1 MDINKL
7 KELMEMDA
15 KVRRV
20 VEQLS
25 FALLHSTSGDKE
37 VNDLVD
43 IMKDNGL
50 VVVPDDIED
59 RMAERFAVLRKI
71 HDKVVDLGQKLS
83 ALELTDRDRLDA
95 LGVGRADGGTDLG
108 MFMERVCTA
117 VEKAG
122 NHIVNLMETILE
134 NRAALDAIG
143 FSTIL
148 AYYTPSLLIREAM
161 GADGNILMS
170 GTSDGV
176 STTANLVTEIF
187 KDIFKED

>member
-1 MDINKL
+1 MDSNNL

-25 FALLHSTSGDKE
+25 FTLLRSTSGDKE
-37 VNDLVD
+37 VTDVID
-43 IMKDNGL
+43 IMKDKGL
-50 VVVPDDIED
+50 VVVPDDIKD
-59 RMAERFAVLRKI
+59 RMEERFAVLRKI
-71 HDKVVDLGQKLS
+71 NNKVVDLGQKLS
-83 ALELTDRDRLDA
+83 ALELTDWDRLDA
-95 LGVGRADGGTDLG
+95 LGVGKVDGGTDLG
-108 MFMERVCTA
+108 VFMEHVCTA

-122 NHIVNLMETILE
+122 NHIVSLMETMLE

-143 FSTIL
+143 FSAIL
-148 AYYTPSLLIREAM
+148 AYYTPSLIIREAM